1 MVNDRQMKL
10 SIYFSAA
17 YSGSIKA
24 GQYASVSIPSAM
36 SEVGGTVSSVESSS
50 HISSDGVKLVRVNIT
65 VNNPGTLT
73 KGMAAT
79 ATVNAGTAGV
89 IYPAESGSLEYIS
102 EIAVTSRVSG
112 TITAYSGHRKLFR
125 RRGHHAHDERR
136 APVR

>member
-1 MVNDRQMKL
+1 MVNDKQMKL

-65 VNNPGTLT
+65 ENYLASFEQEERIRNAQLLT
-73 KGMAAT
+73 K
-79 ATVNAGTAGV
+79 
-89 IYPAESGSLEYIS
+89 
-102 EIAVTSRVSG
+102 
-112 TITAYSGHRKLFR
+112 F
-125 RRGHHAHDERR
+125 D
-136 APVR
+136 